1 LEVEFA
7 PCCYTAVSCVAV
19 LWEVPLLLSID
30 NLMGCILLLAPIVPK
45 SLLQWACWEP
55 ESAVPRPLPS
65 RLDCCY
71 LNSFVHNIADWY
83 ANLGCVE
90 RPNHKARSK
99 HVCFSWVVK
108 ITSREHD
115 DEKKK
120 VLAMNH
126 SWWNK
131 DWTANICHI
140 ILTWVPFWCQTH
152 LCRTRWM
159 FNNKIP
165 QKCSTIQHDGVMLKR
180 SQD

>member
-1 LEVEFA
+1 
-7 PCCYTAVSCVAV
+7 
-19 LWEVPLLLSID
+19 
-30 NLMGCILLLAPIVPK
+30 MGWILVLAPIVPK

-55 ESAVPRPLPS
+55 ESAVPRLLPS

-71 LNSFVHNIADWY
+71 LNSFVHNIVDWY
-83 ANLGCVE
+83 VNLGCVE

-120 VLAMNH
+120 VLATNH
-126 SWWNK
+126 PWWNK
-131 DWTANICHI
+131 DWTANICHM

-165 QKCSTIQHDGVMLKR
+165 QKCSNNTTWWWHVETLTRLIIFKAVRKFEVFKLSVVWRMLVGK
-180 SQD
+180 